1 MKFGKQS
8 FRLVFL
14 LMSLIYCNI
23 NNPYIF
29 AEEWRFHP
37 SFDRTP
43 LRIIDTP
50 DNTYFL
56 VHQQI
61 YNKNLI
67 GYDFPSLT
75 LFKFDKND
83 PLSGITPLVHDVALS
98 SADIRLADY
107 SPKGDYLIIVYNDG
121 GVDLIDKNNELTY
134 VDKLKKY
141 SVPGMD
147 IVNSV
152 TFEPSTGDAWVATDA
167 GYMHINASSFTVE
180 DIQVLGKAITAIG
193 RFSNRTV
200 ALADNSAWMATTDKL
215 VEFSEFSKIANIT
228 SPSVLMPLS
237 ENCFGYIQGA
247 PGTTRPLMVA
257 TYSGD
262 AWKTKQ
268 LGSDNFYSLVAN
280 ESLVSRYESNFIPN
294 RDGFLCFSSS
304 KAWQL
309 KAPADGE
316 EASAFSITLDQ
327 SPLTLGSWDFNNFWA
342 YRDRGTFVPR
352 HATYSAGSSSASATW
367 TDTSDP
373 IRPNAPA
380 AFICTH
386 MSYSPTYGMLA
397 MNHGYEMFF
406 NGNNSPTNP
415 PLLSGLSVNNWKI
428 YSHAYEMPLELDETQ
443 QKLYKSNVN
452 RFPIPDPNGLLID
465 PIYPDWI
472 VCGSMFG
479 GIMFQ
484 DLSDIT
490 KNTVCFCAENNRF
503 IGMDYFVGLTP
514 AKSWDALSCFAPPV
528 VDSSGNIWSVYSNA
542 FSGFDQLQLKFVTP
556 KDRESFYKNELGLEA
571 KEKWHTINVPFWKD
585 VYWTCK
591 LLTLSHDQN
600 EDKIVIA
607 AAPYDP
613 IIIYDH
619 KKSLDDTS
627 DDEFEIV
634 KEIRLFSGLK
644 IKFDGIVDIMENPV
658 TGEILICDSKNIIIF
673 HPKDKISEG
682 EYAGRIL
689 AIKSGANGQT
699 LQNKVF
705 VNKFIFDKDGNIWLA
720 TANEGVIVV
729 SLSSGEII
737 ARYNMDNSKLKSNT
751 VYGLGF
757 NEDNHSVMISTR
769 EGIME
774 LFYDCT
780 GLNNE
785 KSIAVIP
792 GRVLPNYNGNLYL
805 RNLNNTNV
813 IYIKD
818 KNGKVVRILNCNGS
832 SQVEWDLL
840 DKYKNKVKSGI
851 YYVTDGYSAPV
862 EVMIQ

>member
-1 MKFGKQS
+1 
-8 FRLVFL
+8 
-14 LMSLIYCNI
+14 MSLIYCNI

-61 YNKNLI
+61 FKKNIEGYN
-67 GYDFPSLT
+67 FPSLT
-75 LFKFDKND
+75 LFKFDKKN
-83 PLSGITPLVHDVALS
+83 PENGITPLVKDVALT

-200 ALADNSAWMATTDKL
+200 ALSDNSAWMATTDKP
-215 VEFSEFSKIANIT
+215 VEFSEFSKITNIT

-262 AWKTKQ
+262 TWKTKQ

-309 KAPADGE
+309 RSPADGE

-327 SPLTLGSWDFNNFWA
+327 SPLTLGSWDFSDFWS

-352 HATYSAGSSSASATW
+352 HATYSADNSAVSATW
-367 TDTSDP
+367 SDISDP

-397 MNHGYEMFF
+397 MNHGVEYHFKYTGAMTP
-406 NGNNSPTNP
+406 N
-415 PLLSGLSVNNWKI
+415 LLSGVKNGNWTV
-428 YSHAYEMPLELDETQ
+428 YSQTYTIPTSIEMSEDLMNSYNEF
-443 QKLYKSNVN
+443 Y
-452 RFPIPDPNGLLID
+452 
-465 PIYPDWI
+465 PIYNPSGFLLDPLSPSKIW
-472 VCGSMFG
+472 VSSMFG
-479 GIMFQ
+479 GIFVMDMD
-484 DLSDIT
+484 DLKKDIIRWT
-490 KNTVCFCAENNRF
+490 
-503 IGMDYFVGLTP
+503 
-514 AKSWDALSCFAPPV
+514 
-528 VDSSGNIWSVYSNA
+528 
-542 FSGFDQLQLKFVTP
+542 TP
-556 KDRESFYKNELGLEA
+556 KDPFVKFPGVIPSLPVSDWGSHCAFSPAAVDNEGNLFTLFYTRN
-571 KEKWHTINVPFWKD
+571 
-585 VYWTCK
+585 
-591 LLTLSHDQN
+591 QN
-600 EDKIVIA
+600 EPLHLKYLTPVRIKTLYDKTFEEIRGEDVWNTIIL
-607 AAPYDP
+607 PYTGPAQAKCKILPLRNLSDVNKLIILPCGPVEHP

-619 KKSLDDTS
+619 KGTLDDVTDDEYVEILGVIDQFGHRTEFCYIKNIVEDINTGRIILANNSYALVFKPENKITDGYISGENIGTYVKEAGVNIAEFSEINSVVFDEYGGLWAATNNDGLIYIKHGVSKKYCTENSRLPSDNLHGLCWDSQNKSLLISTQLGLI
-627 DDEFEIV
+627 EI
-634 KEIRLFSGLK
+634 FP
-644 IKFDGIVDIMENPV
+644 DI
-658 TGEILICDSKNIIIF
+658 
-673 HPKDKISEG
+673 
-682 EYAGRIL
+682 
-689 AIKSGANGQT
+689 QT
-699 LQNKVF
+699 Q
-705 VNKFIFDKDGNIWLA
+705 
-720 TANEGVIVV
+720 
-729 SLSSGEII
+729 S
-737 ARYNMDNSKLKSNT
+737 
-751 VYGLGF
+751 
-757 NEDNHSVMISTR
+757 NEDCRISV
-769 EGIME
+769 
-774 LFYDCT
+774 
-780 GLNNE
+780 NPQ
-785 KSIAVIP
+785 VITP
-792 GRVLPNYNGNLYL
+792 DYNGNI
-805 RNLNNTNV
+805 RISNLDSNSE
-813 IYIKD
+813 IIIKD
-818 KNGKVVRILNCNGS
+818 KDNNVVRNLFNYSKRSI
-832 SQVEWDLL
+832 EWDLI
-840 DKYKNKVKSGI
+840 DNNKKRIITGLYRIIVNSI
-851 YYVTDGYSAPV
+851 HSYDI
-862 EVMIQ
+862 MIM